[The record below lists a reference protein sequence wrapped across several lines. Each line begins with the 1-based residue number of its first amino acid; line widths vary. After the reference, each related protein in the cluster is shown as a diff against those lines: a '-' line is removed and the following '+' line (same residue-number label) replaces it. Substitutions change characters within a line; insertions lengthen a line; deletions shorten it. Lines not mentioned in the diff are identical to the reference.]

1 MKSYKQMAA
10 DVLHRAEVCTARK
23 KRNQRIAVTAA
34 AFGCLSVLIAVN
46 IIKTVMGTTGAA
58 LFVEQPTVQIGSQ
71 ATEGSKPTEGNQLQV
86 QPSIPSSGEKLP
98 SDKEQQNFDVVLLGA
113 SSPNDPG
120 RELVENLTLPMNYF
134 LRVRDLR
141 GLDSAERDLAINE
154 ERTINDQIWDE
165 GLGSANWKRI
175 NGLVRGDYMI
185 SFVRVNQFRLKIENF
200 DLVESISIRC
210 DTRYGELDVEYCDK
224 IATNWWEVEL
234 LPEDV
239 SDFHRENGLCISWD
253 YTNAL
258 LEELD
263 KDPSMPLSVFS
274 DAVTFTVKFLD
285 GTVQESRVQIAIRE
299 DGQIFTCLLG
309 DTVTA

>member
-1 MKSYKQMAA
+1 M
-10 DVLHRAEVCTARK
+10 
-23 KRNQRIAVTAA
+23 
-34 AFGCLSVLIAVN
+34 
-46 IIKTVMGTTGAA
+46 
-58 LFVEQPTVQIGSQ
+58 
-71 ATEGSKPTEGNQLQV
+71 
-86 QPSIPSSGEKLP
+86 
-98 SDKEQQNFDVVLLGA
+98 
-113 SSPNDPG
+113 
-120 RELVENLTLPMNYF
+120 
-134 LRVRDLR
+134 
-141 GLDSAERDLAINE
+141 
-154 ERTINDQIWDE
+154 
-165 GLGSANWKRI
+165 
-175 NGLVRGDYMI
+175 
-185 SFVRVNQFRLKIENF
+185 
-200 DLVESISIRC
+200 VESISIRC